1 MILFW
6 QVINQEDLAAIL
18 PDVVTTGNH
27 DDGGAPFDG
36 FEDVS
41 SESGKV
47 AADGG
52 GSSQQQQQQPL
63 PPQQQQSG
71 SQRAVESGSDVE
83 LPEQVVSEAIK
94 RIHIDSEEVAQ
105 EAEEADASSSGE
117 SGEEEAGGTV
127 CVSGPGYSST
137 LLQQFVEKTEIL
149 SSSSVVRE
157 EPRRRKRGRP
167 PKLAVKLESTVE
179 GSRSGGVGKCMPEL
193 ESYMRLDCS
202 VSNVSPDS
210 GIQSVAGSPIH
221 QSCSPASNPTAHSP
235 APVLAASPRST
246 PPPPVLFLGEERQSS
261 IARRGPGRPP
271 RSRGPGQPKGLGK
284 KTGEEEKRG
293 GTTSKGEVGCG
304 DCGSRVLAS
313 GMDSCDENPPAPSP
327 VPVVP
332 VKRGPGRPKKA
343 PPVLEPNFPLPA
355 CTHVSKDEEGKTQ
368 GNKRPSTG
376 TKASDQQS
384 ESDVKHRVVELVCE
398 DVNTK
403 EHKSSAILSD
413 ICDRVSKRLELP
425 NPVTDRSEVKRFPSK
440 SPKVKIGPH
449 RKLETSPQAKLRA
462 WVEKRRKGRR
472 RNESGDWGEGESGPE
487 VELVPQFHFPR
498 QRRLSSSA
506 GSPCSSSHQG
516 SIRNISA
523 SKAFASRMLRFPS
536 GMPHHK
542 HKRRKKKVKCLR
554 IEKSLSDPNFFL
566 DLEKLSQ
573 DFKRCC
579 IIAKTTASPAST
591 PRSGSGDVNLPSIFR
606 MKRIIKKRKG
616 SEKSQRASDR
626 DSGTEGDGGKEK
638 NRQRRP
644 KKSTVEAP
652 KVSRM

>member
-1 MILFW
+1 M
-6 QVINQEDLAAIL
+6 
-18 PDVVTTGNH
+18 VTTGNH

-47 AADGG
+47 AADGS
-52 GSSQQQQQQPL
+52 GSSQQQQQQ
-63 PPQQQQSG
+63 QSVN
-71 SQRAVESGSDVE
+71 QRATESGSDVE

-117 SGEEEAGGTV
+117 SGEEEAGG
-127 CVSGPGYSST
+127 SGGGSASGYSST

-149 SSSSVVRE
+149 SSSSAVRE

-167 PKLAVKLESTVE
+167 PKLAVKLESAAET
-179 GSRSGGVGKCMPEL
+179 SRSGGVGKCMPEL

-221 QSCSPASNPTAHSP
+221 QSCSPTSNPPAHSP
-235 APVLAASPRST
+235 APALTASPRST
-246 PPPPVLFLGEERQSS
+246 PPPPVLFLGEEQRGSL
-261 IARRGPGRPP
+261 ARRGPGRPP
-271 RSRGPGQPKGLGK
+271 RSRGPGQSKGLGK
-284 KTGEEEKRG
+284 KTNNERKGE
-293 GTTSKGEVGCG
+293 TTSRGEVGCG

-313 GMDSCDENPPAPSP
+313 GTDSCDENPPAPSP

-332 VKRGPGRPKKA
+332 VRRGPGRPKKA
-343 PPVLEPNFPLPA
+343 PPVLEPNFPLPT
-355 CTHVSKDEEGKTQ
+355 CEHICKDGESKTQ
-368 GNKRPSTG
+368 VNKKPGVS
-376 TKASDQQS
+376 TKASEQQS
-384 ESDVKHRVVELVCE
+384 ESEVKHAVVEFPSEEVS
-398 DVNTK
+398 TK
-403 EHKSSAILSD
+403 EHKSSTILNE
-413 ICDRVSKRLELP
+413 ICERVSKRLELP
-425 NPVTDRSEVKRFPSK
+425 SPLTERSEVKRFQSK
-440 SPKVKIGPH
+440 SPKMKMGAQRKSEAFPQVKVG
-449 RKLETSPQAKLRA
+449 A

-472 RNESGDWGEGESGPE
+472 RNESGDWGEVESGPE
-487 VELVPQFHFPR
+487 NEHGPQFHFPR

-506 GSPCSSSHQG
+506 GSPCSSSHHG

-523 SKAFASRMLRFPS
+523 SKASASRMLRFPS

-542 HKRRKKKVKCLR
+542 HKRRKKKVKRLR
-554 IEKSLSDPNFFL
+554 TERSLSDPSFIL

-579 IIAKTTASPAST
+579 IIAKTNTSPA
-591 PRSGSGDVNLPSIFR
+591 SGSGDVTLPSIFR
-606 MKRIIKKRKG
+606 VKRIIKKRKG

-626 DSGTEGDGGKEK
+626 ESGTEGDGGKEK

-652 KVSRM
+652 KVNEVGCA

>member
-1 MILFW
+1 M
-6 QVINQEDLAAIL
+6 
-18 PDVVTTGNH
+18 VTTGNH

-47 AADGG
+47 AADGS
-52 GSSQQQQQQPL
+52 GSSQQQQQQQQPVQ
-63 PPQQQQSG
+63 PQQQQNG

-94 RIHIDSEEVAQ
+94 RIHIDSEEVTQ

-117 SGEEEAGGTV
+117 SGEEEAGGTGG
-127 CVSGPGYSST
+127 VSGSGYSST

-246 PPPPVLFLGEERQSS
+246 PPPPVLFLGEERQSNM
-261 IARRGPGRPP
+261 ARRGPGRPP
-271 RSRGPGQPKGLGK
+271 RSRGQGQLKGMGK

-293 GTTSKGEVGCG
+293 TASKGEVGCG

-313 GMDSCDENPPAPSP
+313 GIDSCDENPPAPSP

-343 PPVLEPNFPLPA
+343 PPILEPNFPLPS
-355 CTHVSKDEEGKTQ
+355 CTHTSKGEESKTQ
-368 GNKRPSTG
+368 ANKKPSTG
-376 TKASDQQS
+376 TKASDHQS
-384 ESDVKHRVVELVCE
+384 ESDVKHRVVELVSE

-425 NPVTDRSEVKRFPSK
+425 NPVTDRGEVKRIPSK
-440 SPKVKIGPH
+440 SPKGKIGSH
-449 RKLETSPQAKLRA
+449 RKLEISPQAKLRA

-487 VELVPQFHFPR
+487 NEHVPQFHFPR

-523 SKAFASRMLRFPS
+523 SKASASRMLRFPS

-542 HKRRKKKVKCLR
+542 HKRRKKKLKCLR
-554 IEKSLSDPNFFL
+554 TEKSLSDPNFLL

-626 DSGTEGDGGKEK
+626 ESGTEGDGGKEK

-652 KVSRM
+652 KVSKM

>member
-1 MILFW
+1 M
-6 QVINQEDLAAIL
+6 
-18 PDVVTTGNH
+18 VTTGNH

-47 AADGG
+47 AADGS
-52 GSSQQQQQQPL
+52 GSSQQQQQQ
-63 PPQQQQSG
+63 QQQQPAPSQQQQNG

-94 RIHIDSEEVAQ
+94 RIHIDSEEVTQ

-117 SGEEEAGGTV
+117 SGEEEAGGTGG
-127 CVSGPGYSST
+127 VSGSGYSST

-261 IARRGPGRPP
+261 MARRGPGRPP
-271 RSRGPGQPKGLGK
+271 RSRGQGQLKGMGK
-284 KTGEEEKRG
+284 KTGEEEKR

-313 GMDSCDENPPAPSP
+313 GVDSCDENPPAPSP

-343 PPVLEPNFPLPA
+343 PPILEPNFPLPS
-355 CTHVSKDEEGKTQ
+355 CTHGSKGEESKTQ
-368 GNKRPSTG
+368 ANKKPSTG
-376 TKASDQQS
+376 TKASDHQS
-384 ESDVKHRVVELVCE
+384 ESDVKHRVVELVSE

-440 SPKVKIGPH
+440 SPKGKIGSH
-449 RKLETSPQAKLRA
+449 RKLEISPQAKLRA

-487 VELVPQFHFPR
+487 NEHVPQFHFPR

-523 SKAFASRMLRFPS
+523 SKASASRMLRFPS

-542 HKRRKKKVKCLR
+542 HKRRKKKMKCVR
-554 IEKSLSDPNFFL
+554 TEKSLSDPNFLL

-626 DSGTEGDGGKEK
+626 ESGTEGDGGKEK

-652 KVSRM
+652 KVSKM

>member
-1 MILFW
+1 M
-6 QVINQEDLAAIL
+6 
-18 PDVVTTGNH
+18 VTTGNH

-47 AADGG
+47 AADGSG
-52 GSSQQQQQQPL
+52 QQQQQQH
-63 PPQQQQSG
+63 SA

-117 SGEEEAGGTV
+117 SGEEEAPVGSGGG
-127 CVSGPGYSST
+127 SASGYSST

-149 SSSSVVRE
+149 SSSSSVVRE

-167 PKLAVKLESTVE
+167 PKLAVKLESTAE
-179 GSRSGGVGKCMPEL
+179 SSRSGGVGKCMPEL

-221 QSCSPASNPTAHSP
+221 QSCSPTSNPPAHSP
-235 APVLAASPRST
+235 APALIASPRST
-246 PPPPVLFLGEERQSS
+246 PPPPILFLGEERRGSL
-261 IARRGPGRPP
+261 ARRGPGRPP
-271 RSRGPGQPKGLGK
+271 RSRGPGQPKVLGK
-284 KTGEEEKRG
+284 KTNNERKRE
-293 GTTSKGEVGCG
+293 TTSRGEVGYG

-313 GMDSCDENPPAPSP
+313 GTDSCDENPPAPSP

-343 PPVLEPNFPLPA
+343 PPVLEPNFPLPT
-355 CTHVSKDEEGKTQ
+355 CEHICKDGEGRTQTNKKPSVS
-368 GNKRPSTG
+368 
-376 TKASDQQS
+376 TKVSEQQS
-384 ESDVKHRVVELVCE
+384 ESDVKRSVVELPSE
-398 DVNTK
+398 EVNTK
-403 EHKSSAILSD
+403 EHRSSTILND
-413 ICDRVSKRLELP
+413 ICERVSKRLELP
-425 NPVTDRSEVKRFPSK
+425 NPLTDRSEVKRFQSK
-440 SPKVKIGPH
+440 SPKVKVGAQ
-449 RKLETSPQAKLRA
+449 RKSEASVQAKVGT

-472 RNESGDWGEGESGPE
+472 RNESVDWGEVESGPE
-487 VELVPQFHFPR
+487 NEHGPQFQFPR

-506 GSPCSSSHQG
+506 GSPCSSTHQG

-523 SKAFASRMLRFPS
+523 SKASASRMLRFPS
-536 GMPHHK
+536 GVPHHK
-542 HKRRKKKVKCLR
+542 HKRRKKKVKRLR
-554 IEKSLSDPNFFL
+554 TEKYLSDPNFVV

-579 IIAKTTASPAST
+579 IIAKTNASPA
-591 PRSGSGDVNLPSIFR
+591 SGSGDVNLPSIFR
-606 MKRIIKKRKG
+606 VKRIIKKRKG

-626 DSGTEGDGGKEK
+626 ESGTEGDGGKEK

-652 KVSRM
+652 KVSQM